1 MPPVSALM
9 LMPTI
14 WMHPCKL
21 CLPLFLCFN
30 KTLAKSQALVSFSL
44 SFSFNV
50 HVNSRLEDDWLP
62 INEDETY
69 TVLAGSF
76 IASGKDGYIR
86 MGEIADKIDL
96 FKVDSETFISYCQ
109 ENAVLSEPSADE
121 YATQRFIAAGAT
133 GGESTESEAESG
145 PEAETTDAK
154 SSSNIASVFLSLVN
168 FIILSTVFVDVF

>member
-1 MPPVSALM
+1 M
-9 LMPTI
+9 
-14 WMHPCKL
+14 
-21 CLPLFLCFN
+21 
-30 KTLAKSQALVSFSL
+30 SFSL

-50 HVNSRLEDDWLP
+50 QVNSRLEGDWST

-109 ENAVLSEPSADE
+109 EKAVLSEPSADE

-133 GGESTESEAESG
+133 RGESTDTSDLSEGEAVDSFEAESG
-145 PEAETTDAK
+145 AEAENTDDAPLAEVGAESTTPM
-154 SSSNIASVFLSLVN
+154 SPSNIVSACLSLFN
-168 FIILSTVFVDVF
+168 LIILSNVFVNVF

>member
-1 MPPVSALM
+1 M
-9 LMPTI
+9 
-14 WMHPCKL
+14 
-21 CLPLFLCFN
+21 
-30 KTLAKSQALVSFSL
+30 SFSL

-50 HVNSRLEDDWLP
+50 QVNSRLEGDWST

-109 ENAVLSEPSADE
+109 EKAVLSEPSADE

-133 GGESTESEAESG
+133 RGESTDTSDPSEGEAVDSFEAESG
-145 PEAETTDAK
+145 AEAENTDAEAEAETTDAPFAEVGAE
-154 SSSNIASVFLSLVN
+154 STPPMSPSNIVSACLSLFNLILLSNV
-168 FIILSTVFVDVF
+168 FINVF